1 MRITRIAVLLCCCLF
16 AASLFAQMAKPGLWE
31 VTSNMTFQ
39 KSPFANMP
47 NMPDMSK
54 VPNSPFGG
62 GPHTSQVCIT
72 PQQIEKYGSPV
83 NEQRDCQIVNIRKS
97 STGMKAEMV
106 CSGNMNGKA
115 TIETTVLDASH
126 SKTHVHFAG
135 TMGGR
140 GGQGMDVEWTSDST
154 STYKGPDCGSVKPIP
169 TK

>member
-1 MRITRIAVLLCCCLF
+1 MRIPRTAVLLCCCLF

-31 VTSNMTFQ
+31 TTTSMTFQ
-39 KSPFANMP
+39 RSPFANMP
-47 NMPDMSK
+47 DMSK
-54 VPNSPFGG
+54 MPNSPFGG
-62 GPHTSQVCIT
+62 GAHTTQVCLT
-72 PQQIEKYGSPV
+72 PQQIEKFGAPV

-97 STGMKAEMV
+97 SNGMKAEMV
-106 CSGNMNGKA
+106 CAGSMNGRA

-154 STYKGPDCGSVKPIP
+154 SAYKGSDCGSVKPLP